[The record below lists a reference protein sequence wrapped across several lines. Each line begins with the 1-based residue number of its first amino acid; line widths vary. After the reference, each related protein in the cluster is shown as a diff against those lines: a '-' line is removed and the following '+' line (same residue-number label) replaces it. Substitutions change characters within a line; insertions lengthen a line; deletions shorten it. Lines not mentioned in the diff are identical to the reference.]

1 MGWKERVS
9 IGFNEG
15 FERVRRGDGEI
26 EEESE
31 KEERGGRLKTLICK
45 SLVMFLVLS
54 QLLRAQ
60 IDSPDHYRFQQR
72 SNRQSL
78 KLQNF
83 VRFDNPY

>member
-1 MGWKERVS
+1 MGFE
-9 IGFNEG
+9 EG
-15 FERVRRGDGEI
+15 FERERSGDGEI

-60 IDSPDHYRFQQR
+60 IDSPDRYRFQQR
-72 SNRQSL
+72 SNRQSS
-78 KLQNF
+78 KPRNF

>member
-1 MGWKERVS
+1 MS
-9 IGFNEG
+9 IGFKEG
-15 FERVRRGDGEI
+15 FERVRSGDGEI

-31 KEERGGRLKTLICK
+31 KEERDGRLETLICK
-45 SLVMFLVLS
+45 SLVVFLVLS
-54 QLLRAQ
+54 QLLRTQ